1 MSPDKIKSAPPGHC
15 ANSQHGTWVRRVLAS
30 APIDPSIPL
39 RTTNCLYD
47 DCRCDRAEEE
57 MRECECEGAKEGG
70 LFPSECEHGQSCM
83 GVVIVVVLGG
93 PRLQAVV
100 MFGTLYQ
107 VANNMGKK
115 DEKFDLW
122 QTYNHSFQVIISAL

>member
-70 LFPSECEHGQSCM
+70 LFPSGYEHGQSCM

-93 PRLQAVV
+93 PRL
-100 MFGTLYQ
+100 
-107 VANNMGKK
+107 
-115 DEKFDLW
+115 
-122 QTYNHSFQVIISAL
+122 